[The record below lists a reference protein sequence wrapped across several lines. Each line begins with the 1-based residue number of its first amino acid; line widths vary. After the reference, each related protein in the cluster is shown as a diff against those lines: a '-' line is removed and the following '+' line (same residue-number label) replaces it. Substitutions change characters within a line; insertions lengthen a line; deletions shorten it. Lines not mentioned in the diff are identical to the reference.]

1 MNDAR
6 SALVEQIQQL
16 AIDLPSGH
24 VHTLAGRLDSV
35 RQPTVA
41 DRHQAI
47 GLVAA
52 PRFRNAVTM
61 LWSAWEEVPQID
73 GATVAMMLRSAT
85 AVASTLRASQSIDI
99 AWTGPSSAH
108 VPVRM
113 TAQVLVELIAEA
125 RTQIFVISYAAYKV
139 AAVSNALRDAAQR
152 GVDVR
157 LILETEEDSGGR
169 LAVDAADAFA
179 ELHQTVTFWV
189 WPGAQRPQQGA
200 AMHAKAVVVDG
211 RVALVTSAN
220 LTGAALQKNM
230 ELGLVIRGGAA
241 PQRLAEHFIALMA
254 SGSLS
259 RVPPG

>member
-6 SALVEQIQQL
+6 NALVEQTQQL
-16 AIDLPSGH
+16 VIDLPANH
-24 VHTLAGRLDSV
+24 VHTLADRLESV
-35 RQPTVA
+35 GQPTVA

-52 PRFRNAVTM
+52 PRFRNAVTL

-125 RTQIFVISYAAYKV
+125 RTQLFVVSYAAYKV

-169 LAVDAADAFA
+169 LSVDAADAFA

-189 WPGAQRPQQGA
+189 WPGKQRPQQGA
-200 AMHAKAVVVDG
+200 SMHAKAVVVDG

-220 LTGAALQKNM
+220 LTGAALQNNM

-241 PQRLAEHFIALMA
+241 PRRLSDHFLALTA
-254 SGSLS
+254 AGSLRQVQPS
-259 RVPPG
+259 

>member
-1 MNDAR
+1 MNDTR
-6 SALVEQIQQL
+6 YALVEQVQQL
-16 AIDLPSGH
+16 AIDLPASH
-24 VHTLAGRLDSV
+24 VHTLADRLDSV
-35 RQPTVA
+35 GKPTVA

-52 PRFRNAVTM
+52 PRFRNAVTL
-61 LWSAWEEVPQID
+61 LWTAWQEVPQID
-73 GATVAMMLRSAT
+73 GAAVAMMLRSAT

-113 TAQVLVELIAEA
+113 TAQVLVELITEA
-125 RTQIFVISYAAYKV
+125 RTQLFVVSYSAYRV
-139 AAVSNALRDAAQR
+139 AEVSNALRDAAQR

-169 LAVDAADAFA
+169 LSVDAADAFA

-189 WPGAQRPQQGA
+189 WPGEQRPQQGA
-200 AMHAKAVVVDG
+200 SMHAKAVVVDG

-241 PQRLAEHFIALMA
+241 PRRLSDHFLALTA
-254 SGSLS
+254 AGSL
-259 RVPPG
+259 RQVQPG

>member
-6 SALVEQIQQL
+6 NALVEQVQQL
-16 AIDLPSGH
+16 AIDLPANH
-24 VHTLAGRLDSV
+24 LHTLADRLDSV
-35 RQPTVA
+35 GKPTVA

-52 PRFRNAVTM
+52 PRFRNAVTL
-61 LWSAWEEVPQID
+61 LWSTWQEVPQID
-73 GATVAMMLRSAT
+73 GAAVAMMLRSAT

-113 TAQVLVELIAEA
+113 TAQVLVDLIAEA
-125 RTQIFVISYAAYKV
+125 RTQLLVISFAAYKV
-139 AAVSNALRDAAQR
+139 KAVSEALREAAHR

-169 LAVDAADAFA
+169 LSVDAADAFS
-179 ELHQTVTFWV
+179 ELNQTVSFWV

-200 AMHAKAVVVDG
+200 SMHAKAVVVDG
-211 RVALVTSAN
+211 RAALVTSAN
-220 LTGAALQKNM
+220 LTGAALQNNM
-230 ELGLVIRGGAA
+230 ELGLVVRGGAA
-241 PQRLAEHFIALMA
+241 PRRLADHLIALMA
-254 SGSLS
+254 TGSL
-259 RVPPG
+259 RQVQPG